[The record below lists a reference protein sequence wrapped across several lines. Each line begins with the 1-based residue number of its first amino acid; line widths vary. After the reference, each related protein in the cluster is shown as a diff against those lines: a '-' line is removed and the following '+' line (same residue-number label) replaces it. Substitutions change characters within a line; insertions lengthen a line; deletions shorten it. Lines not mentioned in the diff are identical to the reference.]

1 VVWLVTLPPNRP
13 GDSFDCVRSRS
24 LLSLADVALNL
35 RVCDVPDAYRAVIG
49 WLDELSGAAQAVVE
63 ASIVDAPA
71 LTGDGRLDALL
82 AAAAEH
88 AAFHADA
95 EVPDWL
101 SDGER
106 FLRTAWFPIDL
117 PSLRVR
123 GLVSSPASFA
133 RRGIFIDRSDLD
145 SV

>member
-1 VVWLVTLPPNRP
+1 M
-13 GDSFDCVRSRS
+13 S
-24 LLSLADVALNL
+24 
-35 RVCDVPDAYRAVIG
+35 DAYRAVIG
-49 WLDELSGAAQAVVE
+49 WLDEISSAGATVVATAIAE
-63 ASIVDAPA
+63 APV
-71 LTGDGRLDALL
+71 LTGDRRLDALL

-95 EVPDWL
+95 DVPDWL
-101 SDGER
+101 SNDDR
-106 FLRTAWFPIDL
+106 FLRSAWFPIDL

-145 SV
+145 RV